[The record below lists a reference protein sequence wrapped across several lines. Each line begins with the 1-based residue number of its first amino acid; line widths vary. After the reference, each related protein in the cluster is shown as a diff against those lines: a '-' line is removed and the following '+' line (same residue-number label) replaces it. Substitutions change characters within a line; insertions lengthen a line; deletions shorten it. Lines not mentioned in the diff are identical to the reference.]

1 MLSTSVPNPRR
12 VVISQPMYFPWV
24 GMLEQIQLAD
34 IFVFYND
41 VQFSRGFFHR
51 VQIKTAR
58 GTPWITIPLRHY
70 HRGQLISAVAI
81 DDRQD
86 WQQKHR
92 AMLAAAYQQAQY
104 RDEMLSLVDR
114 VFAMQF
120 SNVAELARASM
131 IELANYFGLLPNR
144 RFVDS
149 QSLPPEGKSSQR
161 LCDIA
166 RTLGGDVYVT
176 GHGAR
181 NYLDH
186 DLFERNGIAVEYMRY
201 ECRLYPQLHGPF
213 TPYVSALD
221 LVANCG
227 PQGARYI
234 VSGTQSAREFVETA

>member
-1 MLSTSVPNPRR
+1 
-12 VVISQPMYFPWV
+12 MYFPWV

-51 VQIKTAR
+51 VQIKTAHS
-58 GTPWITIPLRHY
+58 TPWMTIPLRHY
-70 HRGQLISAVAI
+70 HRGQLISEVAI

-86 WQQKHR
+86 WRNKHR
-92 AMLAAAYQQAQY
+92 AMLATAYQQAPY

-114 VFAMQF
+114 VFAMRL
-120 SNVAELARASM
+120 SNIAEAARASM
-131 IELANYFGLLPNR
+131 IELANYFGLLPGR

-149 QSLPPEGKSSQR
+149 QSLGVEGKSSQR
-161 LCDIA
+161 LCDLA
-166 RTLGGDVYVT
+166 TALGGDVYVT

-181 NYLDH
+181 HYLNH

-201 ECRLYPQLHGPF
+201 ECRPYPQLHGLF
-213 TPYVSALD
+213 TSYVSALD

-234 VSGTQSAREFVETA
+234 ASGTQSAREFVETT